1 MLQTRSAAK
10 PEQNLHEYCKSPQ
23 AGNPSD
29 LWAFC
34 LFSVLSASVF
44 CPRAPVRRG
53 WMLCCAWALQP
64 ASVHGCASSLAL
76 VRVPARSRGADR
88 PWTPLRA
95 PAVRVSASPLAWAQA
110 VLPVRF
116 SASPLARAQ
125 AVLSVRISASLPV
138 WVQAVLSVR
147 SLASPLTQVQPAF
160 PAQAGGPE
168 LTPKQ
173 AVHPERTAVA
183 GQRCCPPSAS
193 ALAASSCHLF
203 PCGAA
208 PT

>member
-1 MLQTRSAAK
+1 MPAAWRRPFTMLQTRSAAK
-10 PEQNLHEYCKSPQ
+10 PEHKLHEYCKSPQ

-44 CPRAPVRRG
+44 CPRAPVRCG
-53 WMLCCAWALQP
+53 WMLCRAWALQP

-95 PAVRVSASPLAWAQA
+95 PAVRVSASPPARAQA
-110 VLPVRF
+110 VLPVR
-116 SASPLARAQ
+116 SLASPLAR
-125 AVLSVRISASLPV
+125 
-138 WVQAVLSVR
+138 
-147 SLASPLTQVQPAF
+147 VQPAF
-160 PAQAGGPE
+160 PTQAGGPE
-168 LTPKQ
+168 LPPKP
-173 AVHPERTAVA
+173 AVHPERTAAA
-183 GQRCCPPSAS
+183 GQRCCPLPVS
-193 ALAASSCHLF
+193 ALAASSCRLF

>member
-1 MLQTRSAAK
+1 MLPTRSVAK

-23 AGNPSD
+23 AGIPSD

-44 CPRAPVRRG
+44 CPRAPVRCG
-53 WMLCCAWALQP
+53 WMLCRAWALQP
-64 ASVHGCASSLAL
+64 ASVYGCASSLAL
-76 VRVPARSRGADR
+76 VRVPAQSRGADR

-110 VLPVRF
+110 VL
-116 SASPLARAQ
+116 
-125 AVLSVRISASLPV
+125 
-138 WVQAVLSVR
+138 SVR
-147 SLASPLTQVQPAF
+147 SLASPLARVQAAF
-160 PAQAGGPE
+160 PAQAGGSEPP
-168 LTPKQ
+168 PKP
-173 AVHPERTAVA
+173 AVHPERTAAA
-183 GQRCCPPSAS
+183 GERCCPWSAS
-193 ALAASSCHLF
+193 ALAASSCRLF

>member
-1 MLQTRSAAK
+1 MMPPTRSVAK

-44 CPRAPVRRG
+44 CPKDPVHRG
-53 WMLCCAWALQP
+53 WMLCRVWAPQP
-64 ASVHGCASSLAL
+64 ASAHGCAFSLAL

-88 PWTPLRA
+88 SWTPLRA
-95 PAVRVSASPLAWAQA
+95 PAVQVSASPQA
-110 VLPVRF
+110 RMQAALPVQF
-116 SASPLARAQ
+116 SASPLARMQ
-125 AVLSVRISASLPV
+125 AMLSVRFSASSPARM
-138 WVQAVLSVR
+138 QAAL
-147 SLASPLTQVQPAF
+147 

-168 LTPKQ
+168 LTPKP
-173 AVHPERTAVA
+173 AVHPERTAAA
-183 GQRCCPPSAS
+183 GERCCPPPVF
-193 ALAASSCHLF
+193 ALAASSFRLF

>member
-1 MLQTRSAAK
+1 MPAAWRRPFTMPPTRSAAK
-10 PEQNLHEYCKSPQ
+10 PEHKLHEYCKSPQ

-44 CPRAPVRRG
+44 CPRAPVRCG
-53 WMLCCAWALQP
+53 WMPCRVWVPQP

-76 VRVPARSRGADR
+76 VRVPARSRGADW

-95 PAVRVSASPLAWAQA
+95 PAVRVSASPLARTQA
-110 VLPVRF
+110 
-116 SASPLARAQ
+116 
-125 AVLSVRISASLPV
+125 
-138 WVQAVLSVR
+138 
-147 SLASPLTQVQPAF
+147 AF
-160 PAQAGGPE
+160 PAQAGGSE

-183 GQRCCPPSAS
+183 GQRCCPLSAS
-193 ALAASSCHLF
+193 ALAASSCRLF

>member
-1 MLQTRSAAK
+1 MPAVWRRPFTMLPTRSAAK
-10 PEQNLHEYCKSPQ
+10 PEENLHKYCKSPQ
-23 AGNPSD
+23 AGIPSD

-44 CPRAPVRRG
+44 CPRAPVRCG
-53 WMLCCAWALQP
+53 WMPCRAWALQP

-95 PAVRVSASPLAWAQA
+95 PAVRVSASLPARAQA
-110 VLPVRF
+110 VLPVR
-116 SASPLARAQ
+116 SLASPLARA
-125 AVLSVRISASLPV
+125 
-138 WVQAVLSVR
+138 
-147 SLASPLTQVQPAF
+147 LAAF

-168 LTPKQ
+168 LTPP
-173 AVHPERTAVA
+173 AVHPERTAAA
-183 GQRCCPPSAS
+183 GQRCCPPPVS
-193 ALAASSCHLF
+193 ALAASSFRLF

>member
-1 MLQTRSAAK
+1 MPAVWRRLFTMPPTRSAAK
-10 PEQNLHEYCKSPQ
+10 PEHKLHEYCKSPQ

-64 ASVHGCASSLAL
+64 ASVHDCASSLAL

-95 PAVRVSASPLAWAQA
+95 PAVQVSASP
-110 VLPVRF
+110 
-116 SASPLARAQ
+116 
-125 AVLSVRISASLPV
+125 PV
-138 WVQAVLSVR
+138 WVQAVHPVR
-147 SLASPLTQVQPAF
+147 SLASPLARALAAF

-168 LTPKQ
+168 LTPKP
-173 AVHPERTAVA
+173 AVHPEQTAAA
-183 GQRCCPPSAS
+183 GQRCCPLSAS
-193 ALAASSCHLF
+193 ALAASSFRLF

>member
-1 MLQTRSAAK
+1 MTFCFVFSRRGSCVRCRRPGLPLNRNRTCTNMEKQ
-10 PEQNLHEYCKSPQ
+10 SPQ

-44 CPRAPVRRG
+44 YPRAPVRCG
-53 WMLCCAWALQP
+53 WMLCRAWALQP

-95 PAVRVSASPLAWAQA
+95 PAVRVSAS
-110 VLPVRF
+110 LP
-116 SASPLARAQ
+116 ARAQ
-125 AVLSVRISASLPV
+125 A
-138 WVQAVLSVR
+138 
-147 SLASPLTQVQPAF
+147 AF
-160 PAQAGGPE
+160 PAQAGGSE

-173 AVHPERTAVA
+173 AVHPERTAAA
-183 GQRCCPPSAS
+183 GQCCCPPPAS
-193 ALAASSCHLF
+193 ARAASSCRLF

>member
-1 MLQTRSAAK
+1 MNMAK
-10 PEQNLHEYCKSPQ
+10 QSPQ
-23 AGNPSD
+23 VGIPSD

-53 WMLCCAWALQP
+53 WMLCRVWVPQP

-95 PAVRVSASPLAWAQA
+95 PAVQVSASPPVWAQA
-110 VLPVRF
+110 VHPVRS

-125 AVLSVRISASLPV
+125 
-138 WVQAVLSVR
+138 
-147 SLASPLTQVQPAF
+147 PAF
-160 PAQAGGPE
+160 QAQAGGPE
-168 LTPKQ
+168 LTPKP

-183 GQRCCPPSAS
+183 GQRCCPLSAS
-193 ALAASSCHLF
+193 ALAASSCRLF

>member
-1 MLQTRSAAK
+1 MPPTRSVAK

-44 CPRAPVRRG
+44 CPRAPVRCG
-53 WMLCCAWALQP
+53 WMLCRVWEPQP
-64 ASVHGCASSLAL
+64 ASAHGCASSAL

-88 PWTPLRA
+88 SWTPLRV
-95 PAVRVSASPLAWAQA
+95 PAVRSL
-110 VLPVRF
+110 
-116 SASPLARAQ
+116 
-125 AVLSVRISASLPV
+125 ASLPV

-147 SLASPLTQVQPAF
+147 SLASPLARAQAAFRVQSLASPLTRVQAVF
-160 PAQAGGPE
+160 PAQAGEPE
-168 LTPKQ
+168 R
-173 AVHPERTAVA
+173 AVHPERTAAA
-183 GQRCCPPSAS
+183 GECCCPPPAS
-193 ALAASSCHLF
+193 ALSASSFRLF

>member
-1 MLQTRSAAK
+1 MPAVWRRPFTMLLTRSVAK

-23 AGNPSD
+23 AGIPSD

-53 WMLCCAWALQP
+53 WMLCRAWVLQP
-64 ASVHGCASSLAL
+64 ASAHGCASSPAL

-88 PWTPLRA
+88 SWTPLRA
-95 PAVRVSASPLAWAQA
+95 PAVQVSASSSARVQA
-110 VLPVRF
+110 VLPVR
-116 SASPLARAQ
+116 SLTSSLAR
-125 AVLSVRISASLPV
+125 
-138 WVQAVLSVR
+138 
-147 SLASPLTQVQPAF
+147 VQPAF
-160 PAQAGGPE
+160 PAQAGR
-168 LTPKQ
+168 Q
-173 AVHPERTAVA
+173 AVHPERTAAA
-183 GQRCCPPSAS
+183 GARCCPPPAS
-193 ALAASSCHLF
+193 ALAASSFRLF

>member
-1 MLQTRSAAK
+1 MPAVWRRLFTMPPTRSAAK
-10 PEQNLHEYCKSPQ
+10 PEHKLHEYCKSPQ

-44 CPRAPVRRG
+44 CPRAPVRCG
-53 WMLCCAWALQP
+53 WMLCRAWALQS

-76 VRVPARSRGADR
+76 VRVPARPRGADR

-95 PAVRVSASPLAWAQA
+95 PA
-110 VLPVRF
+110 
-116 SASPLARAQ
+116 SPLAR
-125 AVLSVRISASLPV
+125 
-138 WVQAVLSVR
+138 VQPVLSVR
-147 SLASPLTQVQPAF
+147 SLASPLAAF
-160 PAQAGGPE
+160 PAQAGGSE
-168 LTPKQ
+168 LTPKP
-173 AVHPERTAVA
+173 AVHPERTAAA
-183 GQRCCPPSAS
+183 GQRCCPPPVS

>member
-1 MLQTRSAAK
+1 MPAAWRRPFTLPPTRSAAK

-53 WMLCCAWALQP
+53 WMLCRAWVLQP

-76 VRVPARSRGADR
+76 VRVPARPRGADR
-88 PWTPLRA
+88 SWTPLRA
-95 PAVRVSASPLAWAQA
+95 PA
-110 VLPVRF
+110 
-116 SASPLARAQ
+116 SPLARA
-125 AVLSVRISASLPV
+125 
-138 WVQAVLSVR
+138 
-147 SLASPLTQVQPAF
+147 LAAF

-168 LTPKQ
+168 PPPKP

-183 GQRCCPPSAS
+183 GERCCPLSAS
-193 ALAASSCHLF
+193 ALAAFSFRLF

>member
-1 MLQTRSAAK
+1 MPAAWRRPFTMLQTRSAAK

-44 CPRAPVRRG
+44 CPRAPVRCG
-53 WMLCCAWALQP
+53 WMPCRAWALQP

-95 PAVRVSASPLAWAQA
+95 PAERVTASPLAPAPA
-110 VLPVRF
+110 VH
-116 SASPLARAQ
+116 
-125 AVLSVRISASLPV
+125 
-138 WVQAVLSVR
+138 SVR
-147 SLASPLTQVQPAF
+147 SLASPLAAF

-168 LTPKQ
+168 LTPKP
-173 AVHPERTAVA
+173 AVHPERTAAA
-183 GQRCCPPSAS
+183 GQCCCLPPVS
-193 ALAASSCHLF
+193 ALAVSSCRLF

>member
-1 MLQTRSAAK
+1 MPAVWRRPFTMPQTRSAAK

-23 AGNPSD
+23 AGIPSD

-44 CPRAPVRRG
+44 CPRAPVRCG
-53 WMLCCAWALQP
+53 WMLCRAWALQP
-64 ASVHGCASSLAL
+64 ASVPGCASSLAL

-95 PAVRVSASPLAWAQA
+95 PAVRVSAS
-110 VLPVRF
+110 LPVR
-116 SASPLARAQ
+116 
-125 AVLSVRISASLPV
+125 
-138 WVQAVLSVR
+138 VQA
-147 SLASPLTQVQPAF
+147 AF

-173 AVHPERTAVA
+173 AVHPEQTVVA
-183 GQRCCPPSAS
+183 GQRCCPPPVS
-193 ALAASSCHLF
+193 ALAASSCRLF

>member
-1 MLQTRSAAK
+1 MPQTRSAAK
-10 PEQNLHEYCKSPQ
+10 PEQELHEYCKSPQ
-23 AGNPSD
+23 AGIPSD

-44 CPRAPVRRG
+44 CPRAPVHRG
-53 WMLCCAWALQP
+53 WMLCRAWALQP

-88 PWTPLRA
+88 PWTPLRV
-95 PAVRVSASPLAWAQA
+95 PAVRVSASPLAQ
-110 VLPVRF
+110 
-116 SASPLARAQ
+116 
-125 AVLSVRISASLPV
+125 
-138 WVQAVLSVR
+138 VQA
-147 SLASPLTQVQPAF
+147 AF

-168 LTPKQ
+168 PTPKP

-183 GQRCCPPSAS
+183 GQRCCPPPVS
-193 ALAASSCHLF
+193 ALAASSCRLF

>member
-1 MLQTRSAAK
+1 MLQTRSVAK

-23 AGNPSD
+23 AGIPSD

-44 CPRAPVRRG
+44 CPRAPVRCG
-53 WMLCCAWALQP
+53 WMLCRAWVLQP
-64 ASVHGCASSLAL
+64 ASVHGCDSSLAL

-88 PWTPLRA
+88 PWTPFRA
-95 PAVRVSASPLAWAQA
+95 PAVRVSASP
-110 VLPVRF
+110 
-116 SASPLARAQ
+116 
-125 AVLSVRISASLPV
+125 PV
-138 WVQAVLSVR
+138 WAQAVLSVR
-147 SLASPLTQVQPAF
+147 SLASPLARVQAAF

-168 LTPKQ
+168 LTPP
-173 AVHPERTAVA
+173 AVYPERTAAA
-183 GQRCCPPSAS
+183 GQCCCPLPVS

>member
-1 MLQTRSAAK
+1 MPPTRSAAK

-44 CPRAPVRRG
+44 CPRAPVRCG
-53 WMLCCAWALQP
+53 WMFCRAWALQL

-95 PAVRVSASPLAWAQA
+95 SAVRVSASP
-110 VLPVRF
+110 P
-116 SASPLARAQ
+116 ARAQ
-125 AVLSVRISASLPV
+125 AVLSVL
-138 WVQAVLSVR
+138 
-147 SLASPLTQVQPAF
+147 
-160 PAQAGGPE
+160 PE
-168 LTPKQ
+168 LQSALLYGAQISLSPADT
-173 AVHPERTAVA
+173 VHPARCKQKRPSRDQFSPHSGFQPERPQNHRLQEAIRLSDRHK
-183 GQRCCPPSAS
+183 GFRRP
-193 ALAASSCHLF
+193 
-203 PCGAA
+203 
-208 PT
+208 

>member
-53 WMLCCAWALQP
+53 WMLCRAWALQP

-95 PAVRVSASPLAWAQA
+95 PAVRASAVRASASPLAWAQA
-110 VLPVRF
+110 MLPVW
-116 SASPLARAQ
+116 SLASPLAR
-125 AVLSVRISASLPV
+125 
-138 WVQAVLSVR
+138 
-147 SLASPLTQVQPAF
+147 VQPAF

-168 LTPKQ
+168 LTPKP
-173 AVHPERTAVA
+173 AVHPERTAAA
-183 GQRCCPPSAS
+183 GQCCCPPPAS